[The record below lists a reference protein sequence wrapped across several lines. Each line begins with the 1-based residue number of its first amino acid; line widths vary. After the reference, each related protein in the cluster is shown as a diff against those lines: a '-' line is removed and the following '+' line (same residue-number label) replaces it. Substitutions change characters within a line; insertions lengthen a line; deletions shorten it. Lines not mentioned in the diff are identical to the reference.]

1 MSFGGSSP
9 SGTQVI
15 QQNNAPWSG
24 QQPYLSTG
32 FERASQLLDQPLQY
46 FPNSTVVPFSDETNQ
61 ALAALTQR
69 AQGSPLESAAQGNIQ
84 QTLGGDFLNNNPY
97 LDATYNQAAGKVRSS
112 LDSQFNAAGRLGTG
126 GVNGAHEAAMGDAL
140 ANLGTQIY
148 GQNYQQERGR
158 QMQAAQLAPGLAGLD
173 FNNIAALSQVGQ
185 TREQQAGSQL
195 QDQINRFNF
204 EQQEPN
210 QRLRDYMAT
219 VAGGSFGSQGTTT
232 SPIYSNP
239 AGNILGLGLGA
250 AGLGNMLFGQS
261 GSGLLRGLLP

>member
-32 FERASQLLDQPLQY
+32 FDRARQLLDQPQQY
-46 FPNSTVVPFSDETNQ
+46 FPNSTVVPFSNETEQ
-61 ALAALTQR
+61 ALTALTNR

-84 QTLGGDFLNNNPY
+84 QTLNGDFLNSNPY
-97 LDATYNQAAGKVRSS
+97 LDATYDQAAGKVRSS
-112 LDSQFNAAGRLGTG
+112 LDSQFNSAGRLNSGQHF
-126 GVNGAHEAAMGDAL
+126 NAMGDAL
-140 ANLGTQIY
+140 GNLGTQIY
-148 GQNYQQERGR
+148 GQNYQNERGR
-158 QMQAAQLAPGLAGLD
+158 QVQAAQLAPGLAGLD

-250 AGLGNMLFGQS
+250 AGLGNMLFGSSQ
-261 GSGLLRGLLP
+261 GGLLRGLI